1 MLTKCLARL
10 AFIIIVLFGSSGLW
24 AQDTAVLKFP
34 VFYEQV
40 VKNHPIAK
48 QANLLTES
56 AKAELKI
63 ARGAFDPVLSGD
75 IQQKFTDG
83 KNSYTYFEPQ
93 LKVPTLIGI
102 DLKAG
107 YDQSD
112 GIAVTSDKAKII
124 ENSDGTYQQQIGQ
137 YGMLYGGV
145 SIPLLR
151 GLQTDVRRVALKQA
165 SYLKGLNDAERI
177 KAINKLFLS
186 ASKDYWEW
194 QLSYKRLQLLQTN
207 YNLAL
212 NRYNFVKSRIKGGE
226 DKPVDSVEAFIEL
239 RRREALLV
247 EADVDFKNTSLA
259 LSNYLWND
267 KEEPIQLKSNVVPSN
282 EGLEIKLISND
293 SLQRLVQYAESFHPE
308 ILKLQFKNKQLQ
320 FDKRL
325 AIENIKP
332 QLNVEYYPFQ
342 TYTYGNQNDVNNVF
356 GRQYKFGASFY
367 SSLLLRKER
376 GKLQQATIKIKSN
389 EFETQV
395 VKREIVNELLSSY
408 NNFINLEKLLS
419 IQESLVYNTL
429 LLRNA
434 EENRFENGESSLFLM
449 NTRERSLIEA
459 QIKLAEINTKYA
471 KAKVQLQWSSGVKL
485 F

>member
-1 MLTKCLARL
+1 MLTKCLAKL
-10 AFIIIVLFGSSGLW
+10 AFIIIVLFNFSGLYG
-24 AQDTAVLKFP
+24 QDTVVLKFP

-40 VKNHPIAK
+40 VRNHPMAK

-63 ARGAFDPVLSGD
+63 ARGSFDPVLSGD
-75 IQQKFTDG
+75 LQQKITDG
-83 KNSYTYFEPQ
+83 KNTYTYFEPQ
-93 LKVPTLIGI
+93 LKIPTLIGVDI
-102 DLKAG
+102 KTG

-112 GIAVTSDKAKII
+112 GIAVNPERAKIN
-124 ENSDGTYQQQIGQ
+124 ENNGSYQQQTGL

-145 SIPLLR
+145 SVPLLR
-151 GLQTDVRRVALKQA
+151 GLQTDARRVFLKQA
-165 SYLKGLNDAERI
+165 NYLKGLNEAERI
-177 KAINKLFLS
+177 KVINKLFLN

-194 QLSYKRLQLLQTN
+194 QLSYSRLRLLQTN
-207 YNLAL
+207 YDLAL
-212 NRYNFVKSRIKGGE
+212 NRYNFIKSRIKGGE
-226 DKPVDSVEAFIEL
+226 DKPIDSVEAFIEL
-239 RRREALLV
+239 RRREALLI
-247 EADVDFKNTSLA
+247 EADVDFKNASLA

-267 KEEPIQLKSNVVPSN
+267 KDEPVQLRPNVVPSN
-282 EGLEIKLISND
+282 EGMEVKLVSND
-293 SLQRLVQYAESFHPE
+293 SLQRLVQYTESFHPE

-332 QLNVEYYPFQ
+332 QLNIEYYPFQ
-342 TYTYGNQNDVNNVF
+342 TYTNGNQNDVNNVF

-389 EFETQV
+389 EFETQIT
-395 VKREIVNELLSSY
+395 KRELVNELLASY
-408 NNFINLEKLLS
+408 NNFINLEKLLV
-419 IQESLVYNTL
+419 IQESLVYHAM
-429 LLRNA
+429 LLRDA
-434 EENRFENGESSLFLM
+434 EQARFENGESSLFLM
-449 NTRERSLIEA
+449 NARERSLIEA
-459 QIKLAEINTKYA
+459 QTKLAEISSKYA